1 MITKE
6 VRIDMELIS
15 PNILAH
21 YMDHRDYSVRG
32 LAAAVTLEMQKR
44 SKTRGRKCSHSTI
57 GHLRRGTR
65 SYCDK
70 DVAPIIERLLD
81 APKGSLFV
89 SQVSTVQRERGQVP
103 A

>member
-1 MITKE
+1 MIVKE

-15 PNILAH
+15 APALAH
-21 YMDHRDYSVRG
+21 YMEHRGFTVRG
-32 LAAAVTLEMQKR
+32 LAAGVSLELQKR

-57 GHLRRGTR
+57 GHLRTGER
-65 SYCDK
+65 SYADP
-70 DVAPIIERLLD
+70 DVAAAIERLLD

-89 SQVSTVQRERGQVP
+89 TKLSTVQRERGQV

>member
-15 PNILAH
+15 APAFAH
-21 YMDHRDYSVRG
+21 YMEHRGYTVRG
-32 LAAAVTLEMQKR
+32 LAAAVTVEMQKSTR
-44 SKTRGRKCSHSTI
+44 TRGRKCSHSTI
-57 GHLRRGTR
+57 GHLRTGER
-65 SYCDK
+65 SYADP
-70 DVAPIIERLLD
+70 DVARIVERLLD

-89 SQVSTVQRERGQVP
+89 TKLSTVQRETGRV